1 MTQFKKMYDGFTLIE
16 VAIVLLIVGILLAA
30 VITPMGAQRES
41 NKIKQAQRELKAIE
55 EALYGFAIASD
66 RLPCPTQ
73 PGLGGVSDGGGA
85 ANCNSY
91 HGFVASTSLGLQGTV
106 NCDGL
111 LLDPWGNPYRYSI
124 TNSDA
129 DGDGRDDFAVTAEM
143 GDVGVINLAPDL
155 QVCSNTGVA
164 CNGGTPAADIV
175 AASAV
180 AVVFSMGSNWSNPS
194 ASENENAGEATV
206 NSGCGLPAYDI
217 GNDPFFYASIR
228 IETGVTFND
237 IVSWISPNIVYS
249 KMLAAGRL

>member
-1 MTQFKKMYDGFTLIE
+1 MIRLVDNRGFTLIE
-16 VAIVLLIVGILLAA
+16 VAIVMLILGFLLAA

-41 NKIKQAQRELKAIE
+41 NNIKKAQREMKAIE

-85 ANCNSY
+85 VNCNSY
-91 HGFVASTSLGLQGTV
+91 HGFIASTTLGLQGGV

-129 DGDGRDDFAVTAEM
+129 DGNGSDDFVVTGEM
-143 GDVGVINLAPDL
+143 GNVGVINLNPNL

-164 CNGGTPAADIV
+164 CAGAPSADIV
-175 AASAV
+175 ADSAV

-217 GNDPFFYASIR
+217 SNDRFFYASTR

-237 IVSWISPNIVYS
+237 IVTWISPNIVYA